1 MATTTPTGTRTVSD
15 TQTPADQPEGLEEDG
30 PDQGRHRW
38 SDWFQRMSLRGRLS
52 VLTAA
57 AVAVA
62 IAICA
67 ATCWFVVKDQL
78 NSQARE
84 TLNDASASALLAAG
98 PNYSSN
104 GEAFC
109 EATAAAAAAKA
120 RANAEENGQPTSTH
134 AQSTNMSAEFL
145 FPTTNGTEVCLPVT
159 ATLGINTI
167 SSDYNVVPGQD
178 TVRHGTY
185 TNGSPALVRVTS
197 VSLPLG
203 PGNQRELFPVL
214 IAYPLQET
222 QKSLQDLL
230 LVLVGVAAVGALGAA
245 GIGLIVAR
253 AALKPVDK
261 LTDAVEHIARTE
273 ELGTTIE
280 VNGSDE
286 IARLSESFNSMSTAL
301 ASSRDRQSQL
311 IADAGHELRTPLTSL
326 RTNVDLLVR
335 SEETGRALPEET
347 RTRMMRNMKAQ
358 MVELSTLIGDLLEL
372 SRPTR
377 PKGAKPLEVLPLHD
391 IAARALDRAR
401 LRGPGLTFNVDV
413 HPWYVRADAH
423 TMERAVINL
432 LDNAVKF
439 SPPGGVIDVALR
451 FGTLTVRDHG
461 PGIPAEDLPHV
472 FDRFWRSP
480 SARQMPGSG
489 LGLAIVAQTIREAGG
504 EVALAAAEPGPDGVT
519 GGALATVRLP
529 GAPTPPP
536 ATPPATPPGVAGAGA
551 DDER

>member
-1 MATTTPTGTRTVSD
+1 MTDTETPPDERETTAE
-15 TQTPADQPEGLEEDG
+15 QAEQA
-30 PDQGRHRW
+30 HRW
-38 SDWFQRMSLRGRLS
+38 SGWFTRMSLRGRLS
-52 VLTAA
+52 MLTAA

-67 ATCWFVVKDQL
+67 ATCWFVVKGQL
-78 NSQARE
+78 NNQAEQSLSNVSINSRDIAGSKF
-84 TLNDASASALLAAG
+84 LCGDSIADALAQVSAAESAVGTPQGGGQTTYLDTQLIVATTAG
-98 PNYSSN
+98 TKICLPPGATRGIDTVSSDV
-104 GEAFC
+104 
-109 EATAAAAAAKA
+109 
-120 RANAEENGQPTSTH
+120 ANAQVAALSPS
-134 AQSTNMSAEFL
+134 SA
-145 FPTTNGTEVCLPVT
+145 V
-159 ATLGINTI
+159 I
-167 SSDYNVVPGQD
+167 
-178 TVRHGTY
+178 RHGSYST
-185 TNGSPALVRVTS
+185 GQPALVRIVATTTQEGQPAT
-197 VSLPLG
+197 L
-203 PGNQRELFPVL
+203 L
-214 IAYPLQET
+214 IAYPLHEIQR
-222 QKSLQDLL
+222 SLQYLAI
-230 LVLVGVAAVGALGAA
+230 VLICVAAIGALGAA
-245 GIGLIVAR
+245 GIGLVVAR

-261 LTDAVEHIARTE
+261 LTDAVEHIARTQE
-273 ELGTTIE
+273 PGTTIE
-280 VNGSDE
+280 VTGSDE

-347 RTRMMRNMKAQ
+347 RSRMLRNMKAQ

-372 SRPTR
+372 SRPSR
-377 PKGAKPLEVLPLHD
+377 PKGSRPLEVLPLHD

-401 LRGPGLTFNVDV
+401 LRGPGLVFNVQLE
-413 HPWYVRADAH
+413 PWFVRADAH

-439 SPPGGVIDVALR
+439 SPPGGAIDVRLR

-489 LGLAIVAQTIREAGG
+489 LGLAIVAQTIRDAGG
-504 EVALAAAEPGPDGVT
+504 EVSLAAAAPGPDGST
-519 GGALATVRLP
+519 GGALATIRLP

-536 ATPPATPPGVAGAGA
+536 PTPPLSGSQDQPG
-551 DDER
+551 R

>member
-1 MATTTPTGTRTVSD
+1 MGIETVMTEVQAT
-15 TQTPADQPEGLEEDG
+15 AD
-30 PDQGRHRW
+30 PDQQEPTAGRRPHHW
-38 SDWFQRMSLRGRLS
+38 AGWFTRMTLRGRLS
-52 VLTAA
+52 LLTAA
-57 AVAVA
+57 AVAVS
-62 IAICA
+62 IFICA
-67 ATCWFVVKDQL
+67 CTCWFVVDGQL
-78 NSQARE
+78 NKQIQN
-84 TLNDASASALLAAG
+84 TLGNLTAHAG
-98 PNYSSN
+98 QFPVTTGNC
-104 GEAFC
+104 GD
-109 EATAAAAAAKA
+109 TAAAALSNL
-120 RANAEENGQPTSTH
+120 NASPAGASSGKTVGP
-134 AQSTNMSAEFL
+134 ALFDAEVIAL
-145 FPTTNGTEVCLPVT
+145 TIEGPKVCLPT
-159 ATLGINTI
+159 GATVGINTVP
-167 SSDYNVVPGQD
+167 SDWIPTNGPG
-178 TVRHGTY
+178 TFRRGTY
-185 TNGSPALVRVTS
+185 TNGEPAIVRVTT
-197 VSLPLG
+197 LQGTDYPL
-203 PGNQRELFPVL
+203 L
-214 IAYPLQET
+214 IAYPLKEVDH
-222 QKSLQDLL
+222 SLQYLAI
-230 LVLVGVAAVGALGAA
+230 VLFCVAAIGALGAA
-245 GIGLIVAR
+245 GIGLAVAR
-253 AALKPVDK
+253 AALKPVDQ
-261 LTDAVEHIARTE
+261 LTDAVEQIARTQE
-273 ELGTTIE
+273 PGTTIK
-280 VNGSDE
+280 VHGKDE

-347 RTRMMRNMKAQ
+347 RSRMMRNMKAQ

-377 PKGAKPLEVLPLHD
+377 PKGSKPLEVLALHD

-401 LRGPGLTFNVDV
+401 LRGPGLVFNVDL

-439 SPPGGVIDVALR
+439 SPPGGAIEVSLR

-489 LGLAIVAQTIREAGG
+489 LGLAIVAQTIRDAGG
-504 EVALAAAEPGPDGVT
+504 EVSLAAAAPGPDGAT

-536 ATPPATPPGVAGAGA
+536 STPPLGAEL
-551 DDER
+551 D